1 MKNTVIPFLI
11 FIFLLT
17 GFSGVRAIIVQYSLE
32 ELVTRSE
39 LVVMGEVSGLQ
50 TRWNKDQEP
59 IYTEITVKVEEVWK
73 GKLETGTVTIEQ
85 IGGKHAETEL
95 TVPDAAVFKTG
106 MRVVL
111 FIDRSEDFTDLTGW
125 YQGKFNV
132 EDETTIQEKTGLK
145 IPLHELKTLVS
156 QGK

>member
-1 MKNTVIPFLI
+1 MKNTGITFLI

-17 GFSGVRAIIVQYSLE
+17 GFSGIKAIIVQYSLE

-39 LVVMGEVSGLQ
+39 LVILGEISGLQ
-50 TRWNKDQEP
+50 TRWNKEQEP
-59 IYTEITVKVEEVWK
+59 IYTEITVKVAEVWK
-73 GKLETGTVTIEQ
+73 GTLKKGTVTIEQ
-85 IGGKHAETEL
+85 IGGKHGETEL
-95 TVPDAAVFKTG
+95 TIPDAAIFKTG
-106 MRVVL
+106 TKVVL